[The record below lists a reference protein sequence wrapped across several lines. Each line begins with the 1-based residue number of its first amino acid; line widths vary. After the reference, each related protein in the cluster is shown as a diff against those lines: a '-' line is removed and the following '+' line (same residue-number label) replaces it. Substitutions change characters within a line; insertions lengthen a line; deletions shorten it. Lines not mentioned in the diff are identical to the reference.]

1 MNSIFN
7 KTDNLK
13 LIIQGKTN
21 ILVITETKAAST
33 FPLHQFA
40 IQRYSKSQR
49 FDRNRKGGGAFIYVQ
64 EDIPSRELK
73 IHNTPE
79 DIERIFIEINLIKTK
94 WLFCACYRPPSQFDP
109 NFFENI
115 GKILDKYS
123 KHSERFMLVVDFNT
137 EESEPCLSPCQFLD
151 MQCQEHCQ

>member
-40 IQRYSKSQR
+40 IQRYSKS
-49 FDRNRKGGGAFIYVQ
+49 
-64 EDIPSRELK
+64 
-73 IHNTPE
+73 
-79 DIERIFIEINLIKTK
+79 
-94 WLFCACYRPPSQFDP
+94 
-109 NFFENI
+109 
-115 GKILDKYS
+115 
-123 KHSERFMLVVDFNT
+123 
-137 EESEPCLSPCQFLD
+137 
-151 MQCQEHCQ
+151 